1 MSVIGVREER
11 LQEVRERKEEAERK
25 EKGMKIKGIEK
36 YMRVDHYDFASMKPV
51 VNINDLAYKF
61 AAEVIDMQDEKIV
74 GAIRDAARQAGI
86 SELVLIDKDFIIR
99 AIQHELERE
108 EKE

>member
-1 MSVIGVREER
+1 
-11 LQEVRERKEEAERK
+11 
-25 EKGMKIKGIEK
+25 MKIKGIEK
-36 YMRVDHYDFASMKPV
+36 YMRIDHYDFASINPV
-51 VNINDLAYKF
+51 VNTNDLVYKF
-61 AAEVIDMQDEKIV
+61 AAEVIDMQNEKIV
-74 GAIRDAARQAGI
+74 EAIRDAARQAGI